1 MLKQTMG
8 ALYQILSYS
17 IGSLFLGIILTVAG
31 VVLMFYIIKSWHRNS
46 TFTPAS
52 FIIGGVLTILL
63 SFQMTLLCGAVTIK
77 SYCSD
82 MEDHID
88 NIVSNIPSTIQFSRG
103 DSQQILNDVSREWP
117 LVGYFVDTANFAGH
131 TSADIAKSMAD
142 EMHSYM
148 NKFIFRR
155 ILWSLLFI
163 ALGAFSVIKTMD
175 VIRKNNRRR
184 SHARHRAYED

>member
-1 MLKQTMG
+1 MG